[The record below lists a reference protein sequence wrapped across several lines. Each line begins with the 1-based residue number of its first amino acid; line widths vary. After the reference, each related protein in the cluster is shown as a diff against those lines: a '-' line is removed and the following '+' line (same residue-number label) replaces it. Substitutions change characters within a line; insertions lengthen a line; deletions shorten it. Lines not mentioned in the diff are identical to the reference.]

1 MSRSYIKGGTPVG
14 SESLC
19 KTCSNAHI
27 MRGYRES
34 EMITICDEV
43 HPNVVV
49 PFAIYDCSSYYDK
62 NRPDWE
68 QMQKLAIDVSTGQM
82 KPVGFKISTGFMPV
96 INEDEENKEAVL
108 KNVRGRLL

>member
-1 MSRSYIKGGTPVG
+1 MRPYIKGGTPVG

-19 KTCSNAHI
+19 KTCSYAHV

-34 EMITICDEV
+34 ELITICNEV
-43 HPNVVV
+43 HPNIIV
-49 PFAIYDCSSYYDK
+49 PFAIYDCSGYYDK

-68 QMQKLAIDVSTGQM
+68 QMQKLAIDVTPSPL
-82 KPVGFKISTGFMPV
+82 KPVGFKVGAGFLASDDE
-96 INEDEENKEAVL
+96 NDEDKAAIL